1 MLGTFESGIILIF
14 VGIFFTLI
22 GIFYRINAA
31 RVIKDVE
38 MAGADLKERAE
49 TVSDDKTEVSHEN
62 SFEEK
67 AEDLSDEIT
76 EEATDEIAE
85 LEQEKDYHENIKITA
100 TGSIIIGVLVL
111 LVGIS
116 MFFERSPKYEF
127 ILEGNTVQIPCSYYD
142 FEDLGFEMLS
152 EYKMDDVNSGDTQ
165 WVTVRN
171 SAGEEIELV
180 LLNDTMSDKKTRGCT
195 VVGISVDDGNSP
207 DFRLTNDVKLGM
219 SYDQVNDI
227 MGAVISSHY
236 GSYNYTEQVGSDT
249 YKISIGYENPII
261 SIDGSSTNNSY
272 VDFDSLTYFTMANFW
287 SRKVT
292 SISVRLD
299 S

>member
-1 MLGTFESGIILIF
+1 MLGTFESGIILVF
-14 VGIFFTLI
+14 VGMFLVLV
-22 GIFYRINAA
+22 GIFYRINAT
-31 RVIKDVE
+31 RVMKDVE

-62 SFEEK
+62 SFVEKSEEF
-67 AEDLSDEIT
+67 SDEMT
-76 EEATDEIAE
+76 EEVIDEIAE
-85 LEQEKDYHENIKITA
+85 LKQEKDYHENIKITA

-127 ILEGNTVQIPCSYYD
+127 ILEGNTVQIPCSYYN

-152 EYKMDDVNSGDTQ
+152 EYKMDNVNSGDTQ
-165 WVTVRN
+165 WVTASN
-171 SAGEEIELV
+171 SAGEEIELL

-195 VVGISVDDGNSP
+195 VVGISVDEGNSP

-227 MGAVISSHY
+227 MGTVISTHY
-236 GSYNYTEQVGSDT
+236 GSDNYTEQVGSDI

-272 VDFDSLTYFTMANFW
+272 VDFDSLTYYAMNNFW
-287 SRKVT
+287 NRKVT
-292 SISVRLD
+292 SISVRLEH
-299 S
+299 